1 MERISTCVIP
11 VIMLVFALFVTASK
25 KDLHSEFIKGVR
37 RGFITAVE
45 LTPSM
50 LVLMAS
56 IYMLNA
62 SGALEAA
69 SRILSPVLSFLGV
82 PSELIPL
89 ILIRPISGSAATAV
103 VSDILSTHGAD
114 SFAGRCA
121 SVLAGC
127 TDTILY
133 TVSVYFGAAQLK
145 NTRHAI
151 PAAFI
156 PQTFAIFISCLA
168 VRIYFG

>member
-1 MERISTCVIP
+1 MERVSSCVIP
-11 VIMLVFALFVTASK
+11 VIMLIFALGVTVSGN
-25 KDLHSEFIKGVR
+25 DLHSEFVNGVK
-37 RGFITAVE
+37 RGFKTALE

-50 LVLMAS
+50 IVLMAS
-56 IYMLNA
+56 IYMLNS
-62 SGALEAA
+62 SGALETA
-69 SRILSPVLSFLGV
+69 SRLLSPVLSFVGV
-82 PSELIPL
+82 PSEIVPL
-89 ILIRPISGSAATAV
+89 ILIRPVSGSAATAV
-103 VSDILSTHGAD
+103 VSDILTKHGAD

-133 TVSVYFGAAQLK
+133 TVSVYFGAAHQK

-156 PQTFAIFISCLA
+156 TQFFAIFVSCLA
-168 VRIYFG
+168 VRLYFG